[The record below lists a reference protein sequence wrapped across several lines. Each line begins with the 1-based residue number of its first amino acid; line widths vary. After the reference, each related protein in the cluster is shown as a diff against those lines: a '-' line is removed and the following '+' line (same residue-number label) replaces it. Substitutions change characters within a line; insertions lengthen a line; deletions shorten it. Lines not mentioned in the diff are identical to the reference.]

1 MDSSTTGDA
10 PGLLTRQEV
19 NTPSVQKHAATAPA
33 LAQRERE
40 EQAHAERDEE
50 QLRLEHERWV
60 SGTGEEPHPGA
71 RPTLG
76 PETGS
81 EGRVQVPTQLFRC
94 L

>member
-1 MDSSTTGDA
+1 MDSSATGDA

-50 QLRLEHERWV
+50 LLRLEHERRV
-60 SGTGEEPHPGA
+60 RGTGEEPHPGA
-71 RPTLG
+71 RPPLG
-76 PETGS
+76 PEAGA
-81 EGRVQVPTQLFRC
+81 EGWVQVPAQLFRG